1 MIQQLHSR
9 MLILTIAMATLLIV
23 STASISEST
32 SITYTYDANGQVTK
46 ADYGNGWS
54 ITYTYDAAGNLTG
67 KTIAYSSTT
76 EYMLTVTKASTG
88 SGAVSPLTGSLSWNG
103 STWSG
108 LYSSNTSVILTAN
121 AMQGSVFLGWS
132 GEGCSGTGTCT
143 VVMTQA
149 RNVTATFSLK
159 ADFSGSPVSGSAPL
173 AVGFTDA
180 STPAPSSW
188 LWDFGDGTTSTLRN
202 PIHEYKS
209 AGGYTVSL
217 TVNGAGG
224 LSVTTKGS
232 YINVTACG
240 NQPIKIAG
248 TNTYS
253 SSIQGGYGQLQSG
266 QTLQMQ
272 AVGFTESLNL
282 QNSTAV
288 TFKGGYSCD
297 YSSNQ
302 DYTTIHG
309 SVTIRSGSVT
319 LDRITIAP

>member
-1 MIQQLHSR
+1 MIIRVMIRKH
-9 MLILTIAMATLLIV
+9 MLAISIAILLI
-23 STASISEST
+23 ISSPFVT
-32 SITYTYDANGQVTK
+32 YAAIITYTYNANGQITK

-54 ITYTYDAAGNLTG
+54 IIYTYDAAGNIIG
-67 KTIAYSSTT
+67 KATLYSSAT
-76 EYMLTVTKASTG
+76 EYTLTVSKAG
-88 SGAVSPLTGSLSWNG
+88 SGSGTVSPSTGSLSWNG

-108 LYSSNTSVILTAN
+108 LYPSNTSVVLTAN
-121 AMQGSVFLGWS
+121 VLQGSAFLGWS

-159 ADFSGSPVSGSAPL
+159 ADFTGTPRSCSAPL
-173 AVGFTDA
+173 AVSFTDA
-180 STPAPSSW
+180 STPTPSSW
-188 LWDFGDGTTSTLRN
+188 LWDFGDGTTTTLRN
-202 PIHEYKS
+202 PTHEYKS

-224 LSVTTKGS
+224 PSVTTKGS

-240 NQPIKIAG
+240 NQPIKIGG
-248 TNTYS
+248 TNTYF

-266 QTLQMQ
+266 QYLQMQ
-272 AVGFTESLNL
+272 ALDFTESLNL

-288 TFKGGYSCD
+288 TLRGGYACD
-297 YSSNQ
+297 YSANN

-309 SVTIRSGSVT
+309 SVTIRAGTVT
-319 LDRITIAP
+319 AERITIAP